1 MTFILPFGLGCSI
14 IILIALL
21 YVLIM
26 RLRLLSNY
34 RKEYLATRGTQHLTM
49 MKSTLPNLQK
59 RIKQLKSKIT
69 QQQAELDQILGKQQ
83 SDFEQYLGEQ
93 IVEKKLI
100 NVPGIGN
107 SLRDDIITYCF
118 DGSISSLLEA
128 QHLRGIGPEKY
139 YNIREFIA
147 QTELD
152 VSKKITTHFPGR
164 ANIEAKYETRIKTLR
179 NFINKLSSELRPLE
193 RLHTIANDEKS
204 KLETIKVMDFVKASK
219 GNSDASQRVTEFING
234 VFTEWEKMPD
244 WFRTLVGEFG
254 E

>member
-1 MTFILPFGLGCSI
+1 
-14 IILIALL
+14 
-21 YVLIM
+21 M
-26 RLRLLSNY
+26 RLRLLSSY

-83 SDFEQYLGEQ
+83 SDFEQYLGQQ

-118 DGSISSLLEA
+118 DGTISSLLEA
-128 QHLRGIGPEKY
+128 NRLSGIGPEKY
-139 YNIREFIA
+139 FNIRVFVDEV
-147 QTELD
+147 ELD
-152 VSKKITTHFPGR
+152 ISKKVTTRFSGR
-164 ANIEAKYETRIKTLR
+164 ANIEAKYETRIKTLQNIVR
-179 NFINKLSSELRPLE
+179 KLSSELRPLE
-193 RLHTIANDEKS
+193 KLYTIANDEKS
-204 KLETIKVMDFVKASK
+204 KLETINVMDFVKASK
-219 GNSDASQRVTEFING
+219 GNSDSSRRVTEFING
-234 VFTEWEKMPD
+234 VFAEWDKMPD